1 MNPTIQPGWRRTAI
15 GLIFRHLWLK
25 GIGTMLFIGVFF
37 GAYFYLL
44 KHPASTP
51 TPMPLIWLDR
61 MVDFQPMALPVYL
74 SLWLYVSLPPLFI
87 DTRREL
93 FGYGLAIGLMC
104 GAGLAIFYFWPT
116 VVPVPDIDWSQHPDM
131 NFLKNIDA
139 AGNACPSLHVATA
152 LFSSLWLHRSLR
164 RIKGP
169 RWLMSV
175 NVLWC
180 AGIIYSTMAIRQHVA
195 VDVAAGMLL
204 GAIAALLSLRQAGPI
219 KPLADTPG

>member
-1 MNPTIQPGWRRTAI
+1 
-15 GLIFRHLWLK
+15 
-25 GIGTMLFIGVFF
+25 
-37 GAYFYLL
+37 
-44 KHPASTP
+44 
-51 TPMPLIWLDR
+51 
-61 MVDFQPMALPVYL
+61 
-74 SLWLYVSLPPLFI
+74 
-87 DTRREL
+87 
-93 FGYGLAIGLMC
+93 MC